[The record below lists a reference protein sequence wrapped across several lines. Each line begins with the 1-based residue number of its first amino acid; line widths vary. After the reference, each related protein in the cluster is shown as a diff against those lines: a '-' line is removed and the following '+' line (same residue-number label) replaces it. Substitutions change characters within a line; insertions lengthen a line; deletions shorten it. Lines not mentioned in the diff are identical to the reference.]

1 MIADWNDATSAEN
14 LMTDQQ
20 LGSMSGR
27 IYRIAPL
34 ERTNYTILQPSLDSG
49 KRAVQALKSP
59 NASTRYSAWRRLK
72 EIGNKATPE
81 LLALWRSTTPHFR
94 ARALH
99 LLGRLKYESNPYLI
113 EAMSDENA
121 SVRATAIRIARE
133 QKMRVIDLIKR
144 AVRDASPAVRRECAI
159 ALNHS
164 KSTLAPELWA
174 TIAMQ
179 YSGKDRFYLEA
190 LGIGA
195 QGNEDA
201 FFEAW
206 MNLVNDD
213 WNTPAERDIIWR
225 SRSKFTPAKLVLF
238 IKDPS
243 IDESEKNRYR
253 RALDFLEG
261 PEKDAALLQ
270 LLGE

>member
-1 MIADWNDATSAEN
+1 
-14 LMTDQQ
+14 
-20 LGSMSGR
+20 
-27 IYRIAPL
+27 
-34 ERTNYTILQPSLDSG
+34 
-49 KRAVQALKSP
+49 
-59 NASTRYSAWRRLK
+59 
-72 EIGNKATPE
+72 
-81 LLALWRSTTPHFR
+81 
-94 ARALH
+94 
-99 LLGRLKYESNPYLI
+99 
-113 EAMSDENA
+113 MSDENA

-213 WNTPAERDIIWR
+213 WNTPAGRDIIWR

-243 IDESEKNRYR
+243 IDESEKTRYR